1 MPEPIQN
8 AQTTTQSTV
17 GTSMGVAAAISLMN
31 MSSPIG
37 VWSIV
42 NQFQM
47 LMLMILTGAFIPE
60 TVRQYLAGMD
70 FVSFNFDFIP
80 FIEVPLISDLYL
92 WMKFDQTNDD
102 LEDIGLD
109 DGSTV
114 VNNISFLVILLIFIT
129 IHLPIALI
137 YTQTRSKTS
146 KWSKI
151 INIICKIL
159 TFTAYLRLVLENFQ
173 YMLLCSISEAY
184 RFDTSTKNRRTSLII
199 TYTFAVLCI

>member
-8 AQTTTQSTV
+8 AQTATQSTM

-92 WMKFDQTNDD
+92 WMKFEQTNDD
-102 LEDIGLD
+102 FEDIGLD

-114 VNNISFLVILLIFIT
+114 VNNISFLVILLIFFFNDT
-129 IHLPIALI
+129 ATTEI
-137 YTQTRSKTS
+137 YTQTRSKTN
-146 KWSKI
+146 K
-151 INIICKIL
+151 
-159 TFTAYLRLVLENFQ
+159 
-173 YMLLCSISEAY
+173 
-184 RFDTSTKNRRTSLII
+184 
-199 TYTFAVLCI
+199 

>member
-8 AQTTTQSTV
+8 AQTATQSTM

-47 LMLMILTGAFIPE
+47 FMLLLLTGAFIPE
-60 TVRQYLAGMD
+60 TVRQYLSGMD
-70 FVSFNFDFIP
+70 FVSLNFDFIP
-80 FIEVPLISDLYL
+80 FIEVPLISDLYI
-92 WMKFDQTNDD
+92 WMKFEQTNDD
-102 LEDIGLD
+102 LSDVGLD

-146 KWSKI
+146 K
-151 INIICKIL
+151 
-159 TFTAYLRLVLENFQ
+159 
-173 YMLLCSISEAY
+173 
-184 RFDTSTKNRRTSLII
+184 
-199 TYTFAVLCI
+199 

>member
-8 AQTTTQSTV
+8 AQTATQSTM

-37 VWSIV
+37 IWTIV

-47 LMLMILTGAFIPE
+47 FMLLLLTGAFIPE
-60 TVRQYLAGMD
+60 TVRQYLSGMD
-70 FVSFNFDFIP
+70 FVSLNFDFIP

-92 WMKFDQTNDD
+92 WMKFEQTNDD
-102 LEDIGLD
+102 LGDIGLD

-114 VNNISFLVILLIFIT
+114 VNNISFLVILLIFVT

-146 KWSKI
+146 K
-151 INIICKIL
+151 
-159 TFTAYLRLVLENFQ
+159 
-173 YMLLCSISEAY
+173 
-184 RFDTSTKNRRTSLII
+184 
-199 TYTFAVLCI
+199 

>member
-8 AQTTTQSTV
+8 AQTATQSTM

-47 LMLMILTGAFIPE
+47 FMLLLLTGAFIPE
-60 TVRQYLAGMD
+60 TVRQYLSGMD
-70 FVSFNFDFIP
+70 FVSLNFDFIP
-80 FIEVPLISDLYL
+80 FIEVPLISDLYI
-92 WMKFDQTNDD
+92 WMKFEQTNDD
-102 LEDIGLD
+102 LGDVGLD

-114 VNNISFLVILLIFIT
+114 VNNISFLVILVLFIT
-129 IHLPIALI
+129 LHLPIALI

-146 KWSKI
+146 K
-151 INIICKIL
+151 
-159 TFTAYLRLVLENFQ
+159 
-173 YMLLCSISEAY
+173 
-184 RFDTSTKNRRTSLII
+184 
-199 TYTFAVLCI
+199 

>member
-17 GTSMGVAAAISLMN
+17 GTSMAVAAAISLMN

-146 KWSKI
+146 K
-151 INIICKIL
+151 
-159 TFTAYLRLVLENFQ
+159 
-173 YMLLCSISEAY
+173 
-184 RFDTSTKNRRTSLII
+184 
-199 TYTFAVLCI
+199 

>member
-8 AQTTTQSTV
+8 AQTATQSTM

-47 LMLMILTGAFIPE
+47 FMLLLLTGAFIPE
-60 TVRQYLAGMD
+60 TVRQYLSGMD
-70 FVSFNFDFIP
+70 FVSLNFDFIP
-80 FIEVPLISDLYL
+80 FIKVPLISDLYL
-92 WMKFDQTNDD
+92 WMKFEQTNDD
-102 LEDIGLD
+102 LGDVGLD

-129 IHLPIALI
+129 LHLPIALI
-137 YTQTRSKTS
+137 YTKTRSKTG
-146 KWSKI
+146 
-151 INIICKIL
+151 
-159 TFTAYLRLVLENFQ
+159 F
-173 YMLLCSISEAY
+173 
-184 RFDTSTKNRRTSLII
+184 
-199 TYTFAVLCI
+199 

>member
-146 KWSKI
+146 K
-151 INIICKIL
+151 
-159 TFTAYLRLVLENFQ
+159 
-173 YMLLCSISEAY
+173 
-184 RFDTSTKNRRTSLII
+184 
-199 TYTFAVLCI
+199 